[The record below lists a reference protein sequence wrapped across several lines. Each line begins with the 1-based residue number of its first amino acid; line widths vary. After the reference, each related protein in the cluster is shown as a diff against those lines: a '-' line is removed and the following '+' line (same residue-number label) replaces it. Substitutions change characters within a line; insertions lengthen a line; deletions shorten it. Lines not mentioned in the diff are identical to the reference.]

1 VNALDVLS
9 GRRRVDDMDAQRLKD
24 TYQRI
29 RSLKIRPRPGG
40 GLVRPS
46 PDQLEQGLRDLA
58 AYTVELK
65 GIVEDLILAIAGRP
79 KGPGE

>member
-1 VNALDVLS
+1 
-9 GRRRVDDMDAQRLKD
+9 MDAQRLRD

-29 RSLKIRPRPGG
+29 QSLDERLTHKVKPRTGG

-46 PDQLEQGLRDLA
+46 PDQLEQAVRDLA

-65 GIVEDLILAIAGRP
+65 AILEELILAIAGRP
-79 KGPGE
+79 PGPAAE